1 MSKLEV
7 DEFYNASPTLE
18 EDNTQEDLITVNV
31 SRDTLAL
38 LKQLEHSSN
47 VATTQV
53 EDKTEATT
61 FSSTSH
67 YTPTKSGAGE
77 DVADEEIESLISH
90 SREVASS
97 GYKNTNLGDTRYK
110 GTPANVS
117 DSSDVENS
125 LVDSAIEGH
134 QDCNKSKQD
143 SPVSAM
149 DTPGEAAPSKREATR
164 RDISKKH

>member
-7 DEFYNASPTLE
+7 DEFYNASPTPE
-18 EDNTQEDLITVNV
+18 EDNTQEEVITVNV

-38 LKQLEHSSN
+38 LKQLERSSN

-53 EDKTEATT
+53 KDKTEETT
-61 FSSTSH
+61 LSSTSH

-90 SREVASS
+90 SLDVVSS

-110 GTPANVS
+110 GTPVNVS

-125 LVDSAIEGH
+125 LVDSAKGH

-143 SPVSAM
+143 SPVSSM
-149 DTPGEAAPSKREATR
+149 DTPGEAAPFKR
-164 RDISKKH
+164 

>member
-7 DEFYNASPTLE
+7 DEFYNASPTPE
-18 EDNTQEDLITVNV
+18 EDNTQEEMITVNV

-38 LKQLEHSSN
+38 LKQLERSSN

-53 EDKTEATT
+53 KDKTEAPT

-77 DVADEEIESLISH
+77 DVADEEIESLINH
-90 SREVASS
+90 SRDALSS

-110 GTPANVS
+110 GTPV
-117 DSSDVENS
+117 
-125 LVDSAIEGH
+125 
-134 QDCNKSKQD
+134 
-143 SPVSAM
+143 
-149 DTPGEAAPSKREATR
+149 
-164 RDISKKH
+164 